1 MPMQLPGIDTEQ
13 ALRRMAGNEGLL
25 KRILGAFHK
34 ENRETVAKMTALRD
48 QGDMVMLEQL
58 THTLKG
64 VAGNVGATDLY
75 EAAKHLDEAL
85 RRTPPEAP
93 QELLDELFRQLDI
106 VMRGLEQALELPN
119 G

>member
-1 MPMQLPGIDTEQ
+1 MGMELPGIDVEQ

-34 ENRETVAKMTALRD
+34 ENLETANKMTALHEA
-48 QGDMVMLEQL
+48 GDFVELERA

-64 VAGNVGATDLY
+64 VAGNVGAMDLY
-75 EAAKHLDEAL
+75 EASKDLDEAL

-93 QELLDELFRQLDI
+93 RELLDRVFRELERVLK
-106 VMRGLEQALELPN
+106 GLEQTLGL
-119 G
+119 